1 MALSGVKE
9 AVMVASKP
17 SSVRARRNKTAT
29 RAMLSA
35 VVNPEIPELPDHVEW
50 HPAVLAWWEDCWSSP
65 MAPEWTESDRHG
77 LFLAA
82 RLIQQVWDEGTSAA
96 SRVTSATEARHLL
109 RECGLTPMARR
120 SLQWE
125 ISRGEEA
132 EERTR
137 QRRSA
142 SRPKAALDPRAAY
155 AG

>member
-1 MALSGVKE
+1 MAD
-9 AVMVASKP
+9 SKP
-17 SSVRARRNKTAT
+17 ASLRARRNKTST
-29 RAMLSA
+29 RATLSA
-35 VVNPEIPELPDHVEW
+35 VANPEIPDLPDHVDW
-50 HPAVLAWWEDCWSSP
+50 HVAVLTWWHDCWSSP
-65 MAPEWTESDRHG
+65 MAPEWTESDRHT

-82 RLIQQVWDEGTSAA
+82 RLIQQVWDEQTSPG

-125 ISRGEEA
+125 VNRGEEA

-142 SRPKAALDPRAAY
+142 TRPKAAVDPRQAY
-155 AG
+155 AAV

>member
-1 MALSGVKE
+1 MA
-9 AVMVASKP
+9 ASKP
-17 SSVRARRNKTAT
+17 ASVRARRNKTST

-35 VVNPEIPELPDHVEW
+35 VENPEIPDLPDHVDW
-50 HPAVLAWWEDCWSSP
+50 HAAVLSWWTDCWSSP
-65 MAPEWTESDRHG
+65 MAPEWTESDRHT

-82 RLIQQVWDEGTSAA
+82 RLIQQVWDESTSAA

-125 ISRGEEA
+125 VDRGETA
-132 EERTR
+132 AERTA
-137 QRRSA
+137 QRRTA
-142 SRPKAALDPRAAY
+142 TRPKAAADPRQAY